1 MTQSKNK
8 NVRIVPKTDTKKLS
22 NAQKKFNS
30 LTRQIDKQKKLLLEW
45 KETIPVY
52 RQKVDQE
59 YDPLVDTFDKYRA
72 EMTQLFD
79 KNYDNK
85 LFKKTDK
92 AKLKHLI
99 CSISEDLI
107 AQSDRDDL
115 KPLFNKYS
123 ECDYDEMN
131 QEEDALIGDLMKNI
145 AEKSFNV
152 KLDDDVD
159 ISSPEKFQAHLHEK
173 LREQAEAQASAPV
186 KERKKTKKQ
195 LEKEAREQEEE
206 ALTSQSVR
214 EVYRKL
220 VAVLHPDRE
229 LDEQERERKTE
240 LMQRV
245 NTAYGK
251 KDLLQLLAL
260 QLEVEQIDPEHL
272 SNIAE
277 NRLKH
282 FNKILTGQ
290 LIELEQE
297 NQQIEQVFKLDLD
310 QPFYASLSPKQLM
323 TIVAKDIQTVQGE
336 IAHIQQELE
345 NFQQP
350 VALKAWLKNYKIPK
364 EADYDELD
372 DLFFGDMGFEI

>member
-8 NVRIVPKTDTKKLS
+8 NVRIAPETDKKTLS
-22 NAQKKFNS
+22 AAQKQFNN
-30 LTRQIDKQKKLLLEW
+30 LTKRIDQQKKLLLQW
-45 KETIPVY
+45 KETMLVY

-59 YDPLVDTFDKYRA
+59 YDPLVNTFDKYRA
-72 EMTQLFD
+72 EMAQLFD
-79 KNYDNK
+79 QNYGNK

-99 CSISEDLI
+99 CSISEELI

-123 ECDYDEMN
+123 EIDYDDMN
-131 QEEDALIGDLMKNI
+131 EEEDALIGDLMKSI

-173 LREQAEAQASAPV
+173 LREQAEAPV
-186 KERKKTKKQ
+186 KDRKKTKKQ

-206 ALTSQSVR
+206 VLASQSVR

-260 QLEVEQIDPEHL
+260 QLEVEQIDAEHL

-277 NRLKH
+277 HRLKH
-282 FNKILTGQ
+282 FNKILKGQ

-297 NQQIEQVFKLDLD
+297 NQQIEQMFKVDLD
-310 QPFYASLSPKQLM
+310 QPFYVSLSPKRLM
-323 TIVAKDIQTVQGE
+323 TILAKDIQTVQGE
-336 IAHIQQELE
+336 IATIQQELE
-345 NFQQP
+345 SFQQP
-350 VALKAWLKNYKIPK
+350 AALKAWLKNYKIPK

-372 DLFFGDMGFEI
+372 ELFFGGMGFGYEL